1 MSRVRL
7 AAAVALTG
15 CLIPLSAAADDGN
28 LTQQLRFQQNASRFQ
43 LMLEQVRESARR
55 RGAVRQTDP
64 AARAGASTPANLGD
78 WTESARLHPNTV
90 SDPVAL
96 SIAPTT
102 LRRLR
107 AEQAFERDQQRM
119 LGYRQQR
126 RALIIRA
133 RTGAPLG
140 VDFGTKRRE
149 LVRYKV
155 QGQQQSLQRKLR
167 R

>member
-1 MSRVRL
+1 MYRVRL
-7 AAAVALTG
+7 AVAVAVSG
-15 CLIPLSAAADDGN
+15 CLIPLSVAADDGN
-28 LTQQLRFQQNASRFQ
+28 FTQQLRFQQNASRFQ
-43 LMLEQVRESARR
+43 LMLEQVQERVRR
-55 RGAVRQTDP
+55 RGAARQTDP
-64 AARAGASTPANLGD
+64 AARAGASTPENLGN
-78 WTESARLHPNTV
+78 WTESVLLRPFNV

-96 SIAPTT
+96 SIAPRT
-102 LRRLR
+102 LRRLW
-107 AEQAFERDQQRM
+107 AEQAYERDQQRI
-119 LGYRQQR
+119 LDHRQQR

-149 LVRYKV
+149 LVRYKA